1 MISKTISIAV
11 LAATFALPVTVSVP
25 AYATSTSTK
34 PLPKIGSYEQRDVL
48 ERERVRR
55 KQVQD
60 NRHNGLFEPLTAPL
74 YQGRNSPVQRV
85 ERAFD

>member
-1 MISKTISIAV
+1 MLTKTIAIAA
-11 LAATFALPVTVSVP
+11 LAATFALPVAVP
-25 AYATSTSTK
+25 AHATSTSTK

-55 KQVQD
+55 KQVHD
-60 NRHNGLFEPLTAPL
+60 NRHNGLFEPIFAPL
-74 YQGRNSPVQRV
+74 YQGSKSPVKRM